1 LTKQKEEC
9 EAKVSELRR
18 QAEECNRKKE
28 QTQNEVESNKL
39 KLVRAKKLL
48 DGLNDEKV
56 RWEEEVKR
64 LRYQMG

>member
-18 QAEECNRKKE
+18 QADECNRKKE
-28 QTQNEVESNKL
+28 TTQNEVESNKL

-48 DGLNDEKV
+48 DGLADEKA
-56 RWEEEVKR
+56 RWEDEVKR
-64 LRYQMG
+64 LR